1 MKAIIIS
8 RVSTAEQMEA
18 GNSLPAQ
25 EERLIRYC
33 QSKGFEIVA
42 KHSFDESAYKDKRV
56 EFDEIVNTILAYKEK
71 VAVCFDKIDRL
82 SRNVFDARVNTLYE
96 KALSDEV
103 ELHFASDGQVIN
115 SQISAAQKFAFT
127 LTLGLGKYYSDAISD
142 NTKRGIEG
150 KLLKGEWPGKAP
162 YGYKNVTYPD
172 GTKNIEIDP
181 FGSKVVRQIYA
192 WYVSQSYTIRD
203 IKDKLD
209 TDFHIKWAQSKLG
222 DVLANE
228 FYVGVMTRSG
238 KKYDHKYEH
247 IVERE
252 IWDKVQD
259 IKFGRLRNKAKL
271 RGVEGFEYRG
281 LFKCADCGYSITN
294 EEQKGHHYYHCTQYG
309 PNKHG
314 GKYIREEEITEQ
326 LARVFDKLKI
336 PDGVISEI
344 QTELK
349 ANNKSKSE
357 FYHEQRDTFLAEHDK
372 YEKRI
377 EFLFDSRADG
387 RITESEYTA
396 RYERYRQEQRF
407 YDNKLKQLSKV
418 DDEYY
423 LQVTYLV
430 EIAKRAGEL
439 FRSSIAEEKRQLLA
453 LVLSNLQI
461 KGKKVLY
468 SVQKPFD
475 TILDCANS
483 LSWGG

>member
-8 RVSTAEQMEA
+8 RVSTQEQMEA

-82 SRNVFDARVNTLYE
+82 SRNVFDSRVNVLYE
-96 KALSDEV
+96 RSLNDEM

-115 SQISAAQKFAFT
+115 SQISASQKFAFT

-162 YGYKNVTYPD
+162 FGYSNITNDD
-172 GTKNIEIDP
+172 GTKTIEVHP
-181 FGSKVVRQIYA
+181 LNSKIVQQIYA
-192 WYVSQSYTIRD
+192 WYVSRAYSMNQVIDMLQEHHGLKWNKSKVGD
-203 IKDKLD
+203 ILN
-209 TDFHIKWAQSKLG
+209 
-222 DVLANE
+222 NE
-228 FYVGVMTRSG
+228 FYVGVMTRG
-238 KKYDHKYEH
+238 GRKYDHIYRL
-247 IVERE
+247 IIERE
-252 IWDKVQD
+252 IWDKVKE
-259 IKFGRLRNKAKL
+259 IKYGRYTNKAKISGL
-271 RGVEGFEYRG
+271 DCFKYRGVLR
-281 LFKCADCGYSITN
+281 CDDCGCAITH
-294 EEQKGHHYYHCTQYG
+294 EKQRGHNYYHCTQSKG
-309 PNKHG
+309 KHG
-314 GKYIREEEITEQ
+314 AKYLREEAITEQ
-326 LARVFDKLKI
+326 LGDLFDKMKI
-336 PDGVISEI
+336 PDEVIDEI
-344 QTELK
+344 RVALK
-349 ANNKSKSE
+349 ANHVNKAD
-357 FYHEQRDTFLAEHDK
+357 FYHEQYKKFTQEHEK

-377 EFLFDSRADG
+377 EVLYDDRADG
-387 RITESEYTA
+387 RITESEYTK

-407 YDNKLKQLSKV
+407 FDNKLKKLTRT

-423 LQVTYLV
+423 MQVTYLV

-439 FRSSIAEEKRQLLA
+439 FRCSKADEKRQLMG
-453 LVLSNLQI
+453 LVLSNMQV

-468 SVQKPFD
+468 EVQKPFD
-475 TILDCANS
+475 AILKYAERP
-483 LSWGG
+483 SWGG